1 MLIANTGQFAGA
13 YSAGHRAGTAAPA
26 PKPAPAKDRL
36 MISHGE
42 SLFTPGMLRAAA
54 YVVESGAL
62 CHYIV
67 WPDGSHDV
75 IECAFPGD
83 IVGLGS
89 LGEHISTA
97 QAMVD
102 TAVVPLTGSEL
113 ADALQSNAALA
124 ARMASATDREF
135 DFLRRRA
142 LQPGQRPALNRIAAY
157 LLAVEGSACRSGE
170 THIASGADGVTSLAA
185 LLDIPAAD
193 VHMAFATL
201 RDSGLVTE
209 RDGAIVIADADALEA
224 LADA

>member
-1 MLIANTGQFAGA
+1 MIPHG
-13 YSAGHRAGTAAPA
+13 
-26 PKPAPAKDRL
+26 DR
-36 MISHGE
+36 
-42 SLFTPGMLRAAA
+42 LFTPGTPRAAA
-54 YVVESGAL
+54 YVVETGAL

-89 LGEHISTA
+89 LGEHMSTA

-102 TAVVPLTGSEL
+102 TSVVAMSRLEL
-113 ADALQSNAALA
+113 DRALQTDAALA

-142 LQPGQRPALNRIAAY
+142 LQPGQRPILNRIAAY
-157 LLAVEGSACRSGE
+157 VIAVAGTACRSGE
-170 THIASGADGVTSLAA
+170 THITSGDEGVKALAA
-185 LLDIPAAD
+185 LLDIPVAD
-193 VHMAFATL
+193 VRAAVTTL
-201 RDSGLVTE
+201 HDSDLVAD
-209 RDGAIVIADADALEA
+209 RDGAIVIKDFDGLEA

>member
-13 YSAGHRAGTAAPA
+13 LPAGHRAETAAPA
-26 PKPAPAKDRL
+26 PERNRL
-36 MISHGE
+36 MIAHGD
-42 SLFTPGMLRAAA
+42 SLFTPGTPRAAA

-89 LGEHISTA
+89 LGDHISTA

-102 TAVVPLTGSEL
+102 TAVVPLTRSEL

-142 LQPGQRPALNRIAAY
+142 LQPGLRPALSRIAAY
-157 LLAVEGSACRSGE
+157 LLAVAGSACRSGE
-170 THIASGADGVTSLAA
+170 THLASAAEGEKALAQM
-185 LLDIPAAD
+185 LDIPAAD
-193 VHMAFATL
+193 VHTAIATL
-201 RDSGLVTE
+201 RDRGLIVE
-209 RDGAIVIADADALEA
+209 RESALVIADADGLEK

>member
-1 MLIANTGQFAGA
+1 MLIANKGQFSGA
-13 YSAGHRAGTAAPA
+13 RPAVHRATAAAQP
-26 PKPAPAKDRL
+26 PERNRRMIPHGDR
-36 MISHGE
+36 
-42 SLFTPGMLRAAA
+42 LFTPGTPRAAA
-54 YVVESGAL
+54 FVVETGAL

-89 LGEHISTA
+89 LGEHMSTA

-102 TAVVPLTGSEL
+102 TSVVVISPAELDRAV
-113 ADALQSNAALA
+113 QSDAALA

-142 LQPGQRPALNRIAAY
+142 LQPGQRPTLNRIAAY
-157 LLAVEGSACRSGE
+157 LIAVAGTACRSGE
-170 THIASGADGVTSLAA
+170 THLTSGDDGVKALAS

-193 VHMAFATL
+193 VRGAFTTL
-201 RDSGLVTE
+201 LDRNLVAD
-209 RDGAIVIADADALEA
+209 RDGAIVIRDVDGLEA

>member
-1 MLIANTGQFAGA
+1 MLIADNGQFTGA
-13 YSAGHRAGTAAPA
+13 RPAGHRADTAALA
-26 PKPAPAKDRL
+26 PERNRRV
-36 MISHGE
+36 ISHGD
-42 SLFTPGMLRAAA
+42 SLFTPGTPRTAA

-89 LGEHISTA
+89 LGEYVSTA
-97 QAMVD
+97 QALVD
-102 TAVVPLTGSEL
+102 TTVVALMRPEL
-113 ADALQSNAALA
+113 DRALQSNAALA

-142 LQPGQRPALNRIAAY
+142 LQPGMRPILNRIAAY
-157 LLAVEGSACRSGE
+157 LIAVAGSACRSGE
-170 THIASGADGVTSLAA
+170 THLASGDDGVAPLAT
-185 LLDIPAAD
+185 LLKSPVAD
-193 VHMAFATL
+193 VRAAFATL
-201 RDSGLVTE
+201 HDRGLVAE
-209 RDGAIVIADADALEA
+209 RNGAIVITDADRLEA

>member
-1 MLIANTGQFAGA
+1 MLIADNGQFVGA
-13 YSAGHRAGTAAPA
+13 QPAGHRAETAAPM
-26 PKPAPAKDRL
+26 PERNRR
-36 MISHGE
+36 MIPHGD
-42 SLFTPGMLRAAA
+42 SLFTPGTPRAAA
-54 YVVESGAL
+54 YVVEAGAL

-89 LGEHISTA
+89 LGEHVSTA

-102 TAVVPLTGSEL
+102 TAVVPLTRSEL
-113 ADALQSNAALA
+113 DRALQSNAALA

-135 DFLRRRA
+135 DYLRRRA

-157 LLAVEGSACRSGE
+157 LLAMAGSACRSGE
-170 THIASGADGVTSLAA
+170 THLASGADGVTSLAA

-193 VHMAFATL
+193 VRAAFATL

-209 RDGAIVIADADALEA
+209 RDGAIVIANADGLEA
-224 LADA
+224 LSDA

>member
-1 MLIANTGQFAGA
+1 MLIADNGQFAGA
-13 YSAGHRAGTAAPA
+13 RPADNRAKTAAPA
-26 PKPAPAKDRL
+26 SERNRR
-36 MISHGE
+36 MITHGD
-42 SLFTPGMLRAAA
+42 SLFAPGTPRAAA

-89 LGEHISTA
+89 LGEHVSTA

-102 TAVVPLTGSEL
+102 TAVVPLTRSEL
-113 ADALQSNAALA
+113 ERALQSNAALA

-135 DFLRRRA
+135 DYLRRRA

-157 LLAVEGSACRSGE
+157 LLAVAGSACRSGE
-170 THIASGADGVTSLAA
+170 THLAFGNAGAASLAA
-185 LLDIPAAD
+185 LLDMPAAD
-193 VHMAFATL
+193 VVAAFTVL
-201 RDSGLVTE
+201 DDRGLVTE
-209 RDGAIVIADADALEA
+209 RDGAIVIADAAGLEA

>member
-1 MLIANTGQFAGA
+1 MLIADNGQFAGA
-13 YSAGHRAGTAAPA
+13 RPAGHHAETAAPA
-26 PKPAPAKDRL
+26 PERTRR
-36 MISHGE
+36 MIAHGD
-42 SLFTPGMLRAAA
+42 SLFTPGMPRAAA
-54 YVVESGAL
+54 YVVETGAL

-113 ADALQSNAALA
+113 AGALQSNAALA

-142 LQPGQRPALNRIAAY
+142 LQPGLRPALNRIAAY
-157 LLAVEGSACRSGE
+157 LLAVAGSACRSGE
-170 THIASGADGVTSLAA
+170 THLASGAEGEKALAQI
-185 LLDIPAAD
+185 LDIPAAD
-193 VHMAFATL
+193 VHTAVAAL
-201 RDSGLVTE
+201 RDRGLITGRE
-209 RDGAIVIADADALEA
+209 GALVIVDTDSLEKVADA
-224 LADA
+224 

>member
-1 MLIANTGQFAGA
+1 MLIANKDQFAVA
-13 YSAGHRAGTAAPA
+13 RPVAERAKTAARTPERNRRMI
-26 PKPAPAKDRL
+26 PHGDR
-36 MISHGE
+36 
-42 SLFTPGMLRAAA
+42 LFTPGTPRAAA
-54 YVVESGAL
+54 YVVETGAL

-89 LGEHISTA
+89 LGEHMSTA

-102 TAVVPLTGSEL
+102 TSVVAISRLEL
-113 ADALQSNAALA
+113 DRALQTDAALA

-142 LQPGQRPALNRIAAY
+142 LQPGQRPTLNRIAAY
-157 LLAVEGSACRSGE
+157 VIAVAGTACRSGE
-170 THIASGADGVTSLAA
+170 THITSGDDGVKALAA
-185 LLDIPAAD
+185 LLDIPVAD
-193 VHMAFATL
+193 VREAVTTL
-201 RDSGLVTE
+201 HDSNLVAD
-209 RDGAIVIADADALEA
+209 RDGAIVISDFDGLEA

>member
-1 MLIANTGQFAGA
+1 MLIADNGQFAGA
-13 YSAGHRAGTAAPA
+13 RPAANRAKTAAPV
-26 PKPAPAKDRL
+26 PERNRR
-36 MISHGE
+36 MIPHGE
-42 SLFTPGMLRAAA
+42 SLFTPGTPRAAA

-89 LGEHISTA
+89 LGEYVSTA

-102 TAVVPLTGSEL
+102 TAVVPLTRSEL
-113 ADALQSNAALA
+113 EIALQSNAALA

-142 LQPGQRPALNRIAAY
+142 LQPGLRPAINRIAAY
-157 LLAVEGSACRSGE
+157 LVAVAGTACRSGE
-170 THIASGADGVTSLAA
+170 THLASGSEGAVSLAA
-185 LLDIPAAD
+185 LLDMPAAD
-193 VHMAFATL
+193 VVSALTTL
-201 RDSGLVTE
+201 RDRGLVTE
-209 RDGAIVIADADALEA
+209 HDGAIVIADAPGLEA

>member
-1 MLIANTGQFAGA
+1 MLIADNGQFSGARPAG
-13 YSAGHRAGTAAPA
+13 YRAETAAPA
-26 PKPAPAKDRL
+26 PERNRR
-36 MISHGE
+36 MIPQGD
-42 SLFTPGMLRAAA
+42 SLFTPGAPRAAA

-89 LGEHISTA
+89 LGEHVSTA
-97 QAMVD
+97 QALVD
-102 TAVVPLTGSEL
+102 TAVVPLTRSEL
-113 ADALQSNAALA
+113 DRALQSNAALS

-142 LQPGQRPALNRIAAY
+142 LQPGLRPALNRIAAY
-157 LLAVEGSACRSGE
+157 LIAVAGSACRSGE
-170 THIASGADGVTSLAA
+170 TNLTSGDEGAKSLAA
-185 LLDIPAAD
+185 VLELPLAD
-193 VHMAFATL
+193 VRAAFATL
-201 RDSGLVTE
+201 RDRGLVGD
-209 RDGAIVIADADALEA
+209 RDGSIVIEDTGALEA

>member
-1 MLIANTGQFAGA
+1 MLIANSGQFSGA
-13 YSAGHRAGTAAPA
+13 FPAGHRAEMAALTPERN
-26 PKPAPAKDRL
+26 RL
-36 MISHGE
+36 MIAHGE
-42 SLFTPGMLRAAA
+42 SLFTPGTPRAAA
-54 YVVESGAL
+54 YVVEAGAL

-113 ADALQSNAALA
+113 ASALQSNAALA

-135 DFLRRRA
+135 EFLRHRA
-142 LQPGQRPALNRIAAY
+142 LQPGLRPVLNRIAAY
-157 LLAVEGSACRSGE
+157 LLAVAGNACRSGE
-170 THIASGADGVTSLAA
+170 THLASGVEGEQALA
-185 LLDIPAAD
+185 LILEIPAAD
-193 VHMAFATL
+193 VRDAMAEL
-201 RDSGLVTE
+201 RDRGLITE
-209 RDGAIVIADADALEA
+209 RDGALVIADAGGLEK